1 MTGSG
6 NETAGHLARDPR
18 MTLMWCSFDK
28 RPQILRTYGRA
39 RTLHRDAA
47 DWDDMIARFGNRLG
61 ARQIYDLSID
71 MVQTSCGYSIPFMDF
86 TGERDTLTRW
96 GEDRGAEG
104 IRDYWASRN
113 RETIDGL
120 PTGIDANLT

>member
-1 MTGSG
+1 
-6 NETAGHLARDPR
+6 
-18 MTLMWCSFDK
+18 
-28 RPQILRTYGRA
+28 
-39 RTLHRDAA
+39 
-47 DWDDMIARFGNRLG
+47 
-61 ARQIYDLSID
+61 